1 MLNVR
6 RKIFRRL
13 QCLKEGIVNEISVP
27 VLIVGAGPAGL
38 ATSLLLSR
46 YGVAHML
53 VEKYPGTAHTPRA
66 HIVNQ
71 RTVEIFR
78 HMGIEDRLLAVGT
91 PQHLM
96 SNNVWS
102 TSLAG
107 LEVARLQTWGTSPDR
122 AADYRK
128 ASPSPMTNCP
138 QTVLEPLL
146 VAAIIEAGVCDLR
159 FNHEFLELR
168 QDDSGVTATIRDRSA
183 GQDLTVRSQ
192 YLVGADGGR
201 SRVLDQAG
209 LTVEGDAGLAEAA
222 NIWFAADLTRYLS
235 YRPGVLYWNVSPGTD
250 FMVGA
255 GTLICHKPWSEFVMV
270 IMYDPNRETISD
282 REDYLVGRV
291 HKVIGDSSVEVTL
304 KGFAL
309 WQINAQVAPR
319 YSAGRVL
326 CMGDAVHRHPP
337 TNGLGLNTSI
347 ADAFNL
353 AWKLALVLDGRA
365 APSLLETYSAERQPV
380 GRQVVDRAITS
391 VGEMAAIP
399 SALGFAPGQSE
410 SEGWAALAGLYAP
423 GEEGERRRKA
433 LRDAIELTNYQF
445 NAHNVE
451 VGYRYRAGAI
461 VPDGTSEP
469 ASNRDSQL
477 YYQPT
482 TWSGAHLP
490 HAWIER
496 DRTLISTLDLVN
508 GTDFALL
515 TGIGGEPWIE
525 AARAATQHTGIG
537 IDVHIIGS
545 RDGILDVYADWEKLR
560 EIESNGCILLR
571 PDRHVV
577 WRTPRIGPDPTSQLI
592 NVMQQVLGR
601 PTAADYTALRT

>member
-38 ATSLLLSR
+38 ATS
-46 YGVAHML
+46 
-53 VEKYPGTAHTPRA
+53 
-66 HIVNQ
+66 
-71 RTVEIFR
+71 
-78 HMGIEDRLLAVGT
+78 
-91 PQHLM
+91 
-96 SNNVWS
+96 
-102 TSLAG
+102 
-107 LEVARLQTWGTSPDR
+107 
-122 AADYRK
+122 
-128 ASPSPMTNCP
+128 
-138 QTVLEPLL
+138 LL

-423 GEEGERRRKA
+423 GEEGVRRRKA

-525 AARAATQHTGIG
+525 AAQAATQHTGIG
-537 IDVHIIGS
+537 IDVHIIG
-545 RDGILDVYADWEKLR
+545 
-560 EIESNGCILLR
+560 C
-571 PDRHVV
+571 
-577 WRTPRIGPDPTSQLI
+577 
-592 NVMQQVLGR
+592 
-601 PTAADYTALRT
+601 

>member
-1 MLNVR
+1 M
-6 RKIFRRL
+6 
-13 QCLKEGIVNEISVP
+13 NEISVP

-309 WQINAQVAPR
+309 WQINCRASTPADQRVGAQHLDRRCLQPR
-319 YSAGRVL
+319 
-326 CMGDAVHRHPP
+326 
-337 TNGLGLNTSI
+337 
-347 ADAFNL
+347 
-353 AWKLALVLDGRA
+353 
-365 APSLLETYSAERQPV
+365 LETRP
-380 GRQVVDRAITS
+380 GPRRTS
-391 VGEMAAIP
+391 RTVAA
-399 SALGFAPGQSE
+399 G
-410 SEGWAALAGLYAP
+410 
-423 GEEGERRRKA
+423 
-433 LRDAIELTNYQF
+433 D
-445 NAHNVE
+445 
-451 VGYRYRAGAI
+451 
-461 VPDGTSEP
+461 
-469 ASNRDSQL
+469 
-477 YYQPT
+477 
-482 TWSGAHLP
+482 
-490 HAWIER
+490 
-496 DRTLISTLDLVN
+496 
-508 GTDFALL
+508 
-515 TGIGGEPWIE
+515 
-525 AARAATQHTGIG
+525 
-537 IDVHIIGS
+537 
-545 RDGILDVYADWEKLR
+545 
-560 EIESNGCILLR
+560 LLR
-571 PDRHVV
+571 RATTG
-577 WRTPRIGPDPTSQLI
+577 RTAS
-592 NVMQQVLGR
+592 GR
-601 PTAADYTALRT
+601 PGHHQRRGNGGNPFCPWVCPRPIRE

>member
-1 MLNVR
+1 M
-6 RKIFRRL
+6 
-13 QCLKEGIVNEISVP
+13 NEISVP

-353 AWKLALVLDGRA
+353 AWKLAQVLDGRA

-515 TGIGGEPWIE
+515 TGIGGESWIE
-525 AARAATQHTGIG
+525 AAGAATQHTGIG

-545 RDGILDVYADWEKLR
+545 RDGILDVYGDWAKLR
-560 EIESNGCILLR
+560 EIESDGCVLIR
-571 PDRHVV
+571 PDRHVA
-577 WRTPRIGPDPTSQLI
+577 WRTPRIEPDPTSQLI

>member
-1 MLNVR
+1 M
-6 RKIFRRL
+6 
-13 QCLKEGIVNEISVP
+13 NEISVP

-282 REDYLVGRV
+282 RENYLVGRI
-291 HKVIGDSSVEVTL
+291 HQVIGDSSVEVTL
-304 KGFAL
+304 KGLAM

-391 VGEMAAIP
+391 VREMAAIP
-399 SALGFAPGQSE
+399 SALGFAPDQSE
-410 SEGWAALAGLYAP
+410 SEGWAALSGLYAP

-469 ASNRDSQL
+469 VSDRDSQL

-482 TWSGAHLP
+482 TWPGAHLP
-490 HAWIER
+490 HAWVER

>member
-1 MLNVR
+1 
-6 RKIFRRL
+6 
-13 QCLKEGIVNEISVP
+13 VNEISVP

-53 VEKYPGTAHTPRA
+53 IEKYSGTAHTPRA

-102 TSLAG
+102 TSLVG

-146 VAAIIEAGVCDLR
+146 VAAIIEADVCDLR

-201 SRVLDQAG
+201 SQVLNQAG
-209 LTVEGDAGLAEAA
+209 LTVEGETGLAEAA
-222 NIWFAADLTRYLS
+222 NIWFAANLTRYLS

-282 REDYLVGRV
+282 RENYLVGRI
-291 HKVIGDSSVEVTL
+291 HQVIGDSSVEVTL
-304 KGFAL
+304 KGLAM

-391 VGEMAAIP
+391 VREMAAIP
-399 SALGFAPGQSE
+399 SALGFAPDQSE
-410 SEGWAALAGLYAP
+410 SEGWAALSGLYAP

-469 ASNRDSQL
+469 ASDRDSQL

-482 TWSGAHLP
+482 TWPGAHLP
-490 HAWIER
+490 HAWVER

-592 NVMQQVLGR
+592 NVMQQLLGR
-601 PTAADYTALRT
+601 PTAADDTALRT

>member
-78 HMGIEDRLLAVGT
+78 HLGIEDRLLAVGT

-255 GTLICHKPWSEFVMV
+255 GTLICHKPWSELVMV
-270 IMYDPNRETISD
+270 LMYDPNSETISE

-291 HKVIGDSSVEVTL
+291 HTVIGFSSVDVTVSC
-304 KGFAL
+304 FAL
-309 WQINAQVAPR
+309 RQINAQ
-319 YSAGRVL
+319 
-326 CMGDAVHRHPP
+326 
-337 TNGLGLNTSI
+337 
-347 ADAFNL
+347 
-353 AWKLALVLDGRA
+353 
-365 APSLLETYSAERQPV
+365 
-380 GRQVVDRAITS
+380 
-391 VGEMAAIP
+391 MA
-399 SALGFAPGQSE
+399 
-410 SEGWAALAGLYAP
+410 
-423 GEEGERRRKA
+423 
-433 LRDAIELTNYQF
+433 N
-445 NAHNVE
+445 
-451 VGYRYRAGAI
+451 RYRAGAS

-525 AARAATQHTGIG
+525 AAQAATQQTGIG

-545 RDGILDVYADWEKLR
+545 RDGILDVYADSEKPR
-560 EIESNGCILLR
+560 EIE
-571 PDRHVV
+571 P
-577 WRTPRIGPDPTSQLI
+577 
-592 NVMQQVLGR
+592 
-601 PTAADYTALRT
+601 